1 MKQRI
6 VFLASAVIVL
16 SGLLFV
22 KAYVTNKTDSM
33 SLFEIN
39 VEALAEEE
47 QAPGEAENCE
57 VSDEH
62 CYYSYGGKHYNIE
75 RRANKR

>member
-1 MKQRI
+1 
-6 VFLASAVIVL
+6 
-16 SGLLFV
+16 
-22 KAYVTNKTDSM
+22 M